1 MAQSRDAPVV
11 DRDGGA
17 PVERDLVRTYLEE
30 IGRTPL
36 LDAEQEVDLAKA
48 IEAGLY
54 GERLLAERA
63 TALAGTDTGDDVD
76 ADKPSPDKPSPDKP
90 SPDKPSPDEPSNDEL
105 ELLVEAGRLA
115 KDTFVRANLRL
126 VVSVA
131 RKYTGKGV
139 PLLDLIQEGN
149 LGLVRAVEKFDYRRG
164 FKFST
169 YATWWIR
176 QAVGRAVA
184 EQSRTIRVPVA
195 VAETLAKLSRTRSS
209 LVADLGREPTE
220 SELAQALDMP
230 AERVAELR
238 RWVRDPVSL
247 DLVVGDDEESTLGDF
262 IGAADSSVNPEE
274 MVIAAHDRERLQRML
289 SRLEPQAA
297 EVIRWRYGLVDGKTH
312 TLTEVG
318 ERCGM
323 GREGVRR
330 IERESLA
337 RLRALAGDPVVAA

>member
-1 MAQSRDAPVV
+1 MAQKKDSA
-11 DRDGGA
+11 GA
-17 PVERDLVRTYLEE
+17 AAERDLVRTYLEE

-36 LDAEQEVDLAKA
+36 LDAEQEVELSKA

-63 TALAGTDTGDDVD
+63 AEPESALAPGAPT
-76 ADKPSPDKPSPDKP
+76 AA
-90 SPDKPSPDEPSNDEL
+90 EL
-105 ELLVEAGRLA
+105 AKLVEAGQRA
-115 KDTFVRANLRL
+115 KDAFLRANLRL

-131 RKYTGKGV
+131 RKYGGRGV

-149 LGLVRAVEKFDYRRG
+149 LGLVRAVEKFDYRKG

-195 VAETLAKLSRTRSS
+195 VAESLARLTR
-209 LVADLGREPTE
+209 ARRDLLAELDREPTE
-220 SELAQALDMP
+220 AELAEALDLP
-230 AERVAELR
+230 VQRVAELR
-238 RWVRDPVSL
+238 GWVRDPVSL

-262 IGAADSSVNPEE
+262 IGDSDLAANPEE
-274 MVIAAHDRERLQRML
+274 LVIAADARDQLRELL
-289 SRLEPQAA
+289 DRLEPRYAD
-297 EVIRWRYGLVDGKTH
+297 ILRWRYGLVDGRTH

-318 ERCGM
+318 ERCG
-323 GREGVRR
+323 GLNRESVRR
-330 IERESLA
+330 AEREALA
-337 RLRALAGDPVVAA
+337 QLRTLAGDRDPAAA